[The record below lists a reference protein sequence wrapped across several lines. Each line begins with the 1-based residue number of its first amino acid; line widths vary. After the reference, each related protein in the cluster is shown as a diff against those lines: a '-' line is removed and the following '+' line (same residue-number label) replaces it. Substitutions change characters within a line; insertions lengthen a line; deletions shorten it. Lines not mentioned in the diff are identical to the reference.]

1 MTDTVGTALLRR
13 YIGRRFE
20 ALRRSAGLT
29 QEQAADALQK
39 GRATIA
45 RMEDGHEAVR
55 FRDIDVRAMLE
66 LYGASDDDGKIL
78 LALTADTR
86 NGRRK
91 SWWHDRT
98 ETELPAFFA
107 LYVSLEDSAETI
119 RQYEIELIPGLLQTR
134 RYAEA
139 VHQVPADYVEDAEKQ
154 RRVDVRMARQSLLT
168 RPRAPHLS
176 VILNEA
182 VLHRHVGGP
191 EVMAEQLAHL
201 LDLTLRGNIRIR
213 VLPFAAGMHAGMAAS
228 APFSLLTFPTDPASG
243 EPLEPPLAYV
253 DTLTGALYLN
263 KPGESDAYQ
272 LVWEDI
278 DRRALSEDESR
289 NMITSA
295 LEALREG

>member
-1 MTDTVGTALLRR
+1 MVGSALLRR
-13 YIGRRFE
+13 YVGRRLE
-20 ALRRSAGLT
+20 ALRRRAGLT

-55 FRDIDVRAMLE
+55 FRDIDVKAMLE
-66 LYGASDDDGKIL
+66 LYGAEPEDGRIL
-78 LALTADTR
+78 LALTAETR

-119 RQYEIELIPGLLQTR
+119 RKYEVELIPGLLQTR
-134 RYAEA
+134 RYAEE
-139 VHQVPADYVEDAEKQ
+139 VHGVPTDYIDDEEKR
-154 RRVDVRMARQSLLT
+154 RRVEVRMERQSLLT

-182 VLHRHVGGP
+182 VLHRLVGGR
-191 EVMAEQLAHL
+191 EVMIEQFEHL
-201 LDLTLRGNIRIR
+201 LDLTRRGNISIR
-213 VLPFAAGMHAGMAAS
+213 VLPFTAGVHGGMAAS
-228 APFSLLTFPTDPASG
+228 TPFALLTFPADPQSG

-263 KPGESDAYQ
+263 KPGESGTYQ

-278 DRRALSEDESR
+278 DRRSLNEDESR
-289 NMITSA
+289 SMITSA
-295 LEALREG
+295 LEALREA